1 MGPLIPNEIISAD
14 WNNVFALL
22 IGILF
27 GFVLEA
33 SGFSSSRKIMGTFFG
48 YDFVVLR
55 VFFTAAITAMLGLLF
70 MDYFGWID
78 FGKLYIHPTY
88 LTSAIG
94 GGLIMGAGFSLGGY
108 CPGTSFCAVAIG
120 KIDAI
125 VYTIGLLLGILVFTW
140 VFPLLETIY
149 NGSFFGNIT
158 VTESLGMKDT
168 LFVFLMVLAALGI
181 FFIATL
187 IQRKVKKV
195 EY

>member
-1 MGPLIPNEIISAD
+1 MGPLIPNGIISAD
-14 WNNVFALL
+14 WNNVIALL

-88 LTSAIG
+88 LAGAIG
-94 GGLIMGAGFSLGGY
+94 GGIIMGIGFSLGGY
-108 CPGTSFCAVAIG
+108 CPGTSYCAVAIG
-120 KIDAI
+120 KLDALI
-125 VYTIGLLLGILVFTW
+125 YTLGLFIGILLFTW
-140 VFPLLETIY
+140 VFPVIERMY
-149 NGSFFGNIT
+149 NGSFHGNIT
-158 VTESLGMKDT
+158 ITESLGINNT
-168 LFVFLMVLAALGI
+168 LFVFLMVVAALAI

-187 IQRKVKKV
+187 VQRKVKKID
-195 EY
+195 Y